1 MAKNNKEK
9 SLNLYYLENDV
20 KKKKKRNV
28 KKTTK
33 IKKEENNNDT
43 FCFDDE
49 IIIGVTKMPE
59 EKQTKPNNKK
69 QSIKKKNN
77 KKQNKNTSKKQS
89 INKNN
94 IQKKNAK
101 NVNKKVQSK
110 VQYKKKTLSNEQIEN
125 KKRNIKI
132 VKYSAIAVCIL
143 TAVVCTMFSPLF
155 NIGNITVIGN
165 EKISSNE
172 IISLSQI
179 QKGENTYKISKS
191 KTIKKIK
198 ENAYIENVTIKR
210 KLPSEVQI
218 TVQERKTSFQI
229 EYASS
234 FVYINNQGYILEVSS
249 EKLNLP
255 IIQGQETEDEKY
267 VAGNRLCDN
276 DLEKLEIVIK
286 IMEMAEINEISD
298 LITRIDISN
307 SENYKIV
314 FEGEGK
320 IAYLGDSVNLSTKML
335 HIKKII
341 EKEKGIEGEIFVN
354 VDLNTGYPTFRQKV

>member
-1 MAKNNKEK
+1 M
-9 SLNLYYLENDV
+9 NLYYLENDN
-20 KKKKKRNV
+20 KKKRKVIKNP
-28 KKTTK
+28 KKTK
-33 IKKEENNNDT
+33 SEQKENDDT

-49 IIIGVTKMPE
+49 IIIGVTKLPD
-59 EKQTKPNNKK
+59 EKQTKQNTKK
-69 QSIKKKNN
+69 QSNKKKNN
-77 KKQNKNTSKKQS
+77 KKQNKKKTKKQL
-89 INKNN
+89 NKNSRN
-94 IQKKNAK
+94 NAQKSNTKK
-101 NVNKKVQSK
+101 VNKKIENK
-110 VQYKKKTLSNEQIEN
+110 VQYKKKTLSNEQIKN
-125 KKRNIKI
+125 RRRNIKI
-132 VKYSAIAVCIL
+132 VKYSAIAGCVL
-143 TAVVCTMFSPLF
+143 TAVICTMFSPLF
-155 NIGNITVIGN
+155 NIETITVIGN

-191 KTIKKIK
+191 KTIEKIK
-198 ENAYIENVTIKR
+198 QNAYMENVTIKR
-210 KLPSEVQI
+210 KLPSEI
-218 TVQERKTSFQI
+218 EISVQERKTSFQI

-255 IIQGQETEDEKY
+255 ILQGQETEDEKY
-267 VAGNRLCDN
+267 MAGNRLCES

-286 IMEMAEINEISD
+286 IMEVAEVNEISN

-307 SENYKIV
+307 SENYKIL

-320 IAYLGDSVNLSTKML
+320 IAYLGDDTNLSTKML

-354 VDLNTGYPTFRQKV
+354 IDLNTGYPTFRQKV